1 MGQMELVELD
11 RKYTGAGRSTSTFAD
26 DVARGLEKSPKSL
39 PCKYFYDDTGSML
52 FKEIMYLDEYYLT
65 QCELEILTTHKQGIA
80 DLIGCTQFNL
90 IELGAGDGMKT
101 KVLLGHFLEKGLQ
114 FRYVPIDISGW
125 ALKDLVSDIKT
136 CYGNLSCQAVAAD
149 YFAGMR
155 WITDIDD
162 HRNVVL
168 FLGST
173 IGNLDPDETGVFLSE
188 LKNSVRND
196 DLVLIGFDLKKDTQT
211 MISAYNDS
219 RGVTALFN
227 LNVLRRINSEL
238 KGNFDIDKFEYY
250 STYNAGYGAVESFL
264 ISRDKQ
270 AIAVEACGQRFFLDQ
285 WESIHTESS
294 YKFHENHLIRLAHEN
309 GFEVVAHFY
318 DTRRYFIDA
327 LWRVIK

>member
-1 MGQMELVELD
+1 MGQMDLVELD
-11 RKYTGAGRSTSTFAD
+11 RKYTGAGHSISIFAD
-26 DVARGLEKSPKSL
+26 DVARGLRKNPKSL
-39 PCKYFYDDTGSML
+39 PCKYFYDDAGSML

-65 QCELEILTTHKQGIA
+65 QCELEILKTHKQDVT
-80 DLIGCTQFNL
+80 DLIGSTQFNL

-101 KVLLGHFLEKGLQ
+101 KVLLGHFLEKGLH
-114 FRYVPIDISGW
+114 FRYIPIDISGW

-136 CYGNLSCQAVAAD
+136 CYGNLSCQAVVAD
-149 YFAGMR
+149 YFAGLR
-155 WITDIDD
+155 WVTDSDD
-162 HRNVVL
+162 HRSVVL

-173 IGNLDPDETGVFLSE
+173 IGNLDPDETGVFLSG
-188 LKNSVRND
+188 LKNSVRKG
-196 DLVLIGFDLKKDTQT
+196 DLVLIGFDLKKDIQT

-227 LNVLRRINSEL
+227 MNVLRRINSEL
-238 KGNFDIDKFEYY
+238 KGDFDIDKFQYY

-270 AIAVEACGQRFFLDQ
+270 AISVEACGQTFFLDQ

-294 YKFHENHLIRLAHEN
+294 YKFHENHLIRLADEN

-327 LWRVIK
+327 LWRA